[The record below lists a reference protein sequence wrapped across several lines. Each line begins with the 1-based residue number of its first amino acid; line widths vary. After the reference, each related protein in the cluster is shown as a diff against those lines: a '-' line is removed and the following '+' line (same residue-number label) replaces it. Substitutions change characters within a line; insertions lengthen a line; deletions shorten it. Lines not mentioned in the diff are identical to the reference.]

1 MYWAFHFLLS
11 FLFVDSCPC
20 RAGGGQIAHLCL
32 GNSLSPCD
40 CTDLGTCE
48 VSIFT
53 MLPYIYIYMLHVQ
66 YIPYILCTVYQFFSC
81 IHTFLPPP
89 LLQCIDPY
97 INDTDTKQCSLDTDG
112 DMIPDYR
119 VMRL

>member
-1 MYWAFHFLLS
+1 
-11 FLFVDSCPC
+11 
-20 RAGGGQIAHLCL
+20 
-32 GNSLSPCD
+32 
-40 CTDLGTCE
+40 
-48 VSIFT
+48 
-53 MLPYIYIYMLHVQ
+53 MLHVQ
-66 YIPYILCTVYQFFSC
+66 YVLCILCTVYQCFSC

-119 VMRL
+119 VRACKKHIRTYHVITLALSLIHCARHFT